1 MTLRSLYCTFSRFA
15 RGGESGRRLR
25 CRAGGVITG
34 AHFADKMGFSCADP
48 HDIIKANAGSAAPE
62 SAEECIVGGMQ
73 DAKSEVESEHRLHIR
88 AAAGEPAAH
97 LPLRHDHGG
106 GTHGQVKD
114 NGQINMAL
122 CCDFRC
128 GTSHRVIPI
137 LSLMLVVH
145 CVPQN
150 FSTGLDK

>member
-1 MTLRSLYCTFSRFA
+1 MPCGGALLRVPF
-15 RGGESGRRLR
+15 
-25 CRAGGVITG
+25 
-34 AHFADKMGFSCADP
+34 FADKMGFSCADL

-106 GTHGQVKD
+106 SAHGQVKD

-128 GTSHRVIPI
+128 GTSHCVTPI
-137 LSLMLVVH
+137 LSLTLVVR
-145 CVPQN
+145 CDSKN
-150 FSTGLDK
+150 STRS